1 MWRADSL
8 EKTLMLG
15 KIEGRRRRGRQRM
28 RWLHGIA
35 NSMDMSLSKLWELVM
50 GREAWCAAVL
60 ASQRVGQD
68 WAADAW
74 LMLSIFSIFPV
85 WYKIVRNAVSPN
97 YSLTSQEIL
106 NSWYFLFH
114 MNSLEQMFACANK
127 IAIMMQKNVLKE
139 KTNVRPLSTSAKYC
153 SNCKHSLELFL
164 LFYDIL

>member
-1 MWRADSL
+1 
-8 EKTLMLG
+8 
-15 KIEGRRRRGRQRM
+15 
-28 RWLHGIA
+28 
-35 NSMDMSLSKLWELVM
+35 M

-68 WAADAW
+68 WAADAR
-74 LMLSIFSIFPV
+74 LMLSIFSAFPV

-127 IAIMMQKNVLKE
+127 IAIMMQRSVLKE

-153 SNCKHSLELFL
+153 SNCKQSLKLFL
-164 LFYDIL
+164 LFYDIFYGFFFFLLGECSTEIEKTIFYCCWMVCFMLIRSWWLCCSDVFA